1 MDIHDFKTFLEVS
14 RTRHF
19 GQAASN
25 LCITQSTVSARI
37 RLLEDQL
44 GTRLFVRQ
52 RNNIQLTPA
61 GERMLSYAELITT
74 AWSRAR
80 QDIGVT
86 APGQQSF
93 VVGGMSSLWDIT
105 LQKWLESIYHEQKSL
120 VIYAEV
126 QNADVLQ
133 KRILNGTMDLAFLY
147 EVPQNDDLVITRM
160 ADIRLV
166 LVSSLAHNS
175 YLEAMTEKYILVD
188 WGPSFLTQHAQAFSD
203 MPNPMLHI
211 GLGRIA
217 LDLLLSGGGSAY
229 LAEPMIVEYLQTG
242 VVHLQADAPVFHRP
256 AYAIYNKNNDKCDL
270 ISQLLTSID
279 DGCIP

>member
-19 GQAASN
+19 GQAAAN
-25 LCITQSTVSARI
+25 LFITQSTVSARI

-44 GTRLFVRQ
+44 GTKLFVRQ

-74 AWSRAR
+74 AWNRAR
-80 QDIGVT
+80 QDIGV
-86 APGQQSF
+86 AEPGQQSF

-105 LQKWLESIYHEQKSL
+105 LQKWLETIYHEQKNL

-126 QNADVLQ
+126 QTATVLQ

-147 EVPQNDDLVITRM
+147 DVPQNDELVVVRLP
-160 ADIRLV
+160 DIQLI
-166 LVSSLAHNS
+166 LVSSQPDKS
-175 YLEAMTEKYILVD
+175 CTDSMSEKYILVD
-188 WGPSFLTQHAQAFSD
+188 WGPVFLTQHAQAFTD
-203 MPNPMLHI
+203 IPNPMLHI

-217 LDLLLSGGGSAY
+217 LELLLSGGGSAY
-229 LAEPMIVEYLQTG
+229 LAEPMIDEYLQSG
-242 VVHLQADAPVFHRP
+242 VVHRVQDAPVFHRA
-256 AYAIYNKNNDKCDL
+256 AYAIYNKNNDKGDL
-270 ISQLLTSID
+270 VKVLLGNIG
-279 DGCIP
+279 DGCNP